1 MISYFRDFVF
11 AISLPETFLP
21 WKIAWFG
28 PSFHSCLCSNVVL
41 FRGPL
46 WLIYIKWHTPSHG
59 SALLNHL
66 YSTFSDG
73 GLVAKFCPTLVTPW
87 TVAFQGSF
95 VHGIS
100 QARILE
106 CVAISFSRG
115 SSLPRDPT
123 QVSCIAVGVFAN
135 SISMIYMYLFFVFIV
150 CLPPL
155 AENSLAAALQ
165 TRCYYNISFANKSS
179 EICRG

>member
-1 MISYFRDFVF
+1 MPSDLLLQGFCICYFFAWNILTLENCMVWPIISFM
-11 AISLPETFLP
+11 SLLKCHSFQR
-21 WKIAWFG
+21 
-28 PSFHSCLCSNVVL
+28 PSLIN
-41 FRGPL
+41 
-46 WLIYIKWHTPSHG
+46 IYIKWHTPSHS

-66 YSTFSDG
+66 YSPFSDG

-87 TVAFQGSF
+87 TVACQGSF
-95 VHGIS
+95 VHGVS

-123 QVSCIAVGVFAN
+123 QVSCIAVGFFAN

-155 AENSLAAALQ
+155 AENSLAAAL
-165 TRCYYNISFANKSS
+165 
-179 EICRG
+179 